1 VSRAFVDESA
11 QQPHEEDAPELKI
24 ALPPGA
30 RNYSTPRGAERLR
43 AELADLEQVQ
53 RPRLASAIGQLHDT
67 DSDDLAAQRRKL
79 REMDRRI
86 EYLMQMC
93 SRLEVIDPA
102 GQRSDRVVFGATV
115 SVRDTATGAERT
127 YRIVGVDEADPEKGS
142 LSWVSPVAR
151 ALVSARVGDTVSLKL
166 PAGSTTLEVTGIRFE

>member
-53 RPRLASAIGQLHDT
+53 RPRLASAVGQPGDT
-67 DSDDLAAQRRKL
+67 DRDDLAAQRRKL

-142 LSWVSPVAR
+142 VSWVSPVAR
-151 ALVSARVGDTVSLKL
+151 ALVSARIGDTVSLKL